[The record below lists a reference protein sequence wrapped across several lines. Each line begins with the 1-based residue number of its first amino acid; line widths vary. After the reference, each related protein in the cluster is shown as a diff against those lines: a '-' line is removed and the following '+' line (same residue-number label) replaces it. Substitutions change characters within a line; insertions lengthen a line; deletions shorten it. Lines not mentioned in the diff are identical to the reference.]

1 MTQDFRRR
9 QFPARNPLANALVV
23 VVGAIVIAV
32 SFVLGVFAIVAL
44 ASAVIVLAA
53 IVGVRVWWLQRKAG
67 ARLKNHVNQ
76 NGGPTAGGEVIEG
89 EFRVVGPDNGQES
102 AD

>member
-9 QFPARNPLANALVV
+9 QLPVGNPLANALVV

-32 SFVLGVFAIVAL
+32 SFVLGVFAIIAL

-53 IVGVRVWWLQRKAG
+53 IVGVRFWWLQRKVR
-67 ARLKNHVNQ
+67 ARQKNHVNQ
-76 NGGPTAGGEVIEG
+76 NGGSTASGEVIEG
-89 EFRVVGPDNGQES
+89 EFRVVDPDNGQES